1 MFHMASRTGAV
12 MMNVI
17 QHVPA
22 NPHGRDFVVGDI
34 HGWYEPLMAELEAVC
49 FDPAMDRLFSVGDLI
64 NRGPDSERCLL
75 LTREPWFYAV
85 RGNHEEI
92 LFNWLRQPDAVD
104 VETWMR
110 YGGSAWLG
118 KGPEHFFARHPEL
131 RRHAEALSAEM
142 PWVIELEAGDGRR
155 IGISHSTF
163 PLDEWE
169 DLALRLPF
177 EPALQEALLWDR
189 PIKRPGFVHHVE
201 GIDLTVHGHVIVPK
215 VERHGNGI
223 YIDTGA
229 ALFEQPLA
237 SDSRTRHP
245 CITAIELSE
254 LFMITAR

>member
-1 MFHMASRTGAV
+1 
-12 MMNVI
+12 MNVI

-49 FDPAMDRLFSVGDLI
+49 FDPATDRLFSVGDLI

-215 VERHGNGI
+215 VQRHGNGI

-229 ALFEQPLA
+229 ALFEQPLTT
-237 SDSRTRHP
+237 DSRTQHP